1 MITIIAQTVLGLLS
15 VGFIIASN
23 RHIFRRASL
32 GPQLSQMECVYYVI
46 GAVSVVLAWYFNIR
60 YASQYSTGS
69 ATSVWGDWVQYAKS
83 IFANP
88 AAGSVSQ
95 DYLIANLLLLPLFTI
110 ADGSRRGIRRP
121 LLYFVASWFLTF
133 TFAWA
138 FYLATVDRQ
147 RRLVR
152 SGSFEPSYLP

>member
-1 MITIIAQTVLGLLS
+1 MITIIVQSVLGLLS
-15 VGFIIASN
+15 VGVIIASN
-23 RHIFRRASL
+23 RHIFRRATV
-32 GPQLSQMECVYYVI
+32 GPGLSQMECVYYVI
-46 GAVSVVLAWYFNIR
+46 GAASVVLAWYFNIR
-60 YASQYSTGS
+60 YAGQYSTGS
-69 ATSVWGDWVQYAKS
+69 TNVWGDWVHYAKS
-83 IFANP
+83 MFANP

-121 LLYFVASWFLTF
+121 LFYFVSSWFLTF

-152 SGSFEPSYLP
+152 SRSFQPSYLS